1 MLMRMSCVTRTLAAI
16 KRHKLSPDQIDSVI
30 LAAINVGLCLES
42 NGDRQVAEGFNHDIV
57 SNGRNFG
64 YCADRRATCKT
75 F

>member
-1 MLMRMSCVTRTLAAI
+1 MRMSCVTRTLNAI
-16 KRHKLSPDQIDSVI
+16 RRYEPTPDKIDAVI

-64 YCADRRATCKT
+64 RYARRPAIFKIS
-75 F
+75 